1 MNSNKDCYANVYFI
15 GTEFSRYLHQEKSF
29 EWVTGDLFSEVVLE
43 YFGNVSRGKRGFYFT
58 FSKERLDE
66 FIGSYFDRLSL
77 NDAKGM
83 AVLKAVEYFARFLHQ
98 KGIYRDKELKKVD
111 NAIEEFSVPLMEIY
125 ERQA

>member
-1 MNSNKDCYANVYFI
+1 M
-15 GTEFSRYLHQEKSF
+15 
-29 EWVTGDLFSEVVLE
+29 E
-43 YFGNVSRGKRGFYFT
+43 YFGNVSREKRGFYFT

-66 FIGSYFDRLSL
+66 FIGSYFDILSL

-98 KGIYRDKELKKVD
+98 KGIYHDKELKKVD

-125 ERQA
+125 ERQAWKYGFLDGWR